1 MTGEYDPD
9 YKDVGITYEH
19 MQSVIED
26 TLVESGYYDIHSTHN
41 GKGQQNGHRGAREK
55 ILPHNSPTW
64 FPPIPSF
71 SLVWTCV
78 CVVQMLDKLLKGEWR
93 LGGSVRM
100 GSWVW
105 SAVKEMFIY

>member
-1 MTGEYDPD
+1 MCVNLFAVTGEYDPD

-64 FPPIPSF
+64 FPPFPSF
-71 SLVWTCV
+71 SLAWMCV
-78 CVVQMLDKLLKGEWR
+78 LCKCWINYWR
-93 LGGSVRM
+93 VNGG
-100 GSWVW
+100 WV
-105 SAVKEMFIY
+105 AL